1 MSIRTLSK
9 NTVSLSRNLGYDKV
23 GKYLTKRRSIF
34 GAAQGESK
42 GRFYIQYLVV
52 GGGGGGGSGG
62 GGGGGGGGIIIGV
75 LDAAPVGNLSVG
87 PTGETYGISIAA
99 VTGNNTDARG
109 NDGSR
114 TTFGPF
120 QAFGGGGGG
129 IEGQSGSDNANRG
142 RTDVAAGGGQGQGYS
157 EGRSMGMMGGRGGI
171 AYPGG
176 KLGPGQSASDAIHG
190 LGGTDNRELYWSE
203 CYSVNDRLYVGGT
216 QNGGE
221 ERITEGMYVFVDN
234 PSSGGT
240 GGVPIAQYAPGTII
254 SGTYD
259 VPSGQGPAPR
269 QVRNG
274 GGQSGEYQIGRSD
287 LVSGN
292 PYAQGSG
299 VSNTFPYFDTTQ
311 PRGSPSVK
319 FRIKITE
326 ASNALGV
333 GGGGGGAATYAPAP
347 QGGEGGSG
355 YTSSLLGFGRTY
367 ASGGGG
373 SSTIDVDMATSRG
386 SESGGKGQIQNNGP
400 FRLYDGGTSPGNS
413 STKDGNGNDSVPTQ
427 IGWPLPPF
435 GNQSG
440 YGNLNG
446 TGDAKNALN
455 NRGGGGGGQW
465 NGSSRNDYSNGY
477 NQPVSLWSQD
487 GYAPPNASA
496 PLWPT
501 STGSRTWPGR
511 AGYRQGGRGASGVVI
526 IKYPIAFGNVSTTGS
541 PITTVTGDG
550 FLVYQ
555 FVDSGSIKFDYTP

>member
-1 MSIRTLSK
+1 MSIRTLGK

-23 GKYLTKRRSIF
+23 GKYLTKRQSIF
-34 GAAQGESK
+34 GAVQGESK
-42 GRFYIQYLVV
+42 GRFFIQYLVV

-87 PTGETYGISIAA
+87 PTGETYSIGIAA
-99 VTGNNTDARG
+99 VTGNNTDTRG
-109 NDGSR
+109 NDGNN
-114 TTFGPF
+114 TNFGPF
-120 QAFGGGGGG
+120 LAWGGGGGG
-129 IEGQSGSDNANRG
+129 REGMSGSDGANGR

-157 EGRSMGMMGGRGGI
+157 EGRSMGNMGGRGGI

-203 CYSVNDRLYVGGT
+203 CYSVGDHLFIGGT
-216 QNGGE
+216 QDGGE

-254 SGTYD
+254 TGTVD
-259 VPSGQGPAPR
+259 VPSGSGPAPR

-274 GGQSGEYQIGRSD
+274 GGQSGEYLIGRGD

-299 VSNTFPYFDTTQ
+299 AGNTFPFFGTSQ

-326 ASNALGV
+326 TSNVLGV
-333 GGGGGGAATYAPAP
+333 GGGGGGAATYGPAP

-355 YTSSLLGFGRTY
+355 YTSSLLGFSRGY
-367 ASGGGG
+367 AGGGGG
-373 SSTIDVDMATSRG
+373 SSTVDVDMATSRG
-386 SESGGKGQIQNNGP
+386 MESGGKGQINNNGP
-400 FRLYDGGTSPGNS
+400 RLYDGGTSPGNS
-413 STKDGNGNDSVPTQ
+413 STKDGNGNNSVPSQ

-440 YGNLNG
+440 YGNLDG
-446 TGDAKNALN
+446 TGDARNALN

-477 NQPVSLWSQD
+477 GQPVNLWSQD

-511 AGYRQGGRGASGVVI
+511 TGYRTGGRGASGVVI